1 MKEHADAMKDHANA
15 MEKKHTPLET
25 AVAWVIVL

>member
-1 MKEHADAMKDHANA
+1 MKEHADAMKDHAND
-15 MEKKHTPLET
+15 MKKNTPLET